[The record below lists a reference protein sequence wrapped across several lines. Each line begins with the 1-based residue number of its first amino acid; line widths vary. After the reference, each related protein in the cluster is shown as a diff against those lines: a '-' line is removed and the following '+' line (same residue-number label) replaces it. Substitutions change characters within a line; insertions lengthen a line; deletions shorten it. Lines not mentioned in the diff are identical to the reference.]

1 MIKKSLNPTL
11 IYILSIVGLL
21 CCCFGGVG
29 ILFSLPAFIIANRKE
44 KDAKDFP
51 DDYEGDV
58 KAMNTAKIVALI
70 VLILN
75 ALMILQ
81 LIYTISTGEFDKNL
95 ELFKEAIE
103 EGMRQQ
109 QNQ

>member
-11 IYILSIVGLL
+11 IYILSIIGLL

-44 KDAKDFP
+44 KDATDFP
-51 DDYEGDV
+51 DEYEGNI
-58 KAMNTAKIVALI
+58 KAMNTAKIIALI

-75 ALMILQ
+75 VLMLLQ
-81 LIYTISTGEFDKNL
+81 LIYTISTGEFEKNL
-95 ELFKEAIE
+95 ELYKQAMEKA
-103 EGMRQQ
+103 MQQ
-109 QNQ
+109 QN